1 MRNQQVKL
9 TVGVAGIA
17 VAMALVPAAPAW
29 AGLAKSSQKSHSNHR
44 SHSKKKGKTKAE
56 TASCPAASELA
67 AAAGTTYTEVASQP
81 GFDKGWV
88 VCNYDTSGEDSLEVS
103 LYTTGFPLREVSGNA
118 AGPTTK
124 VSGIGNGASH
134 FGTIVYVQRNS
145 APSFSVIDESGNLT
159 LSQTEAI
166 AKTIAG

>member
-29 AGLAKSSQKSHSNHR
+29 AGLARSSHKSHHT
-44 SHSKKKGKTKAE
+44 KAKAKTKAK
-56 TASCPAASELA
+56 TASCPSASELGPPA
-67 AAAGTTYTEVASQP
+67 STTYTEVASQP

-88 VCNYDTSGEDSLEVS
+88 VCNYDANGEDSLQIS
-103 LYTTGFPLREVSGNA
+103 LYTTDFPLREVSGNA

-145 APSFSVIDESGNLT
+145 APSFSVIDEGGNLT

-166 AKTIAG
+166 AKTIVG